1 MAVAAAALVLGAVL
15 YRRCAGWEREL
26 RLATACLPAAL
37 LALALSYFGNAL
49 EQLYGDWSPA
59 RLSWSAALL
68 HGYRPYYGPTSGPI
82 LSTLYGPVSTLVF
95 VPAFLARGIT
105 ASIVS
110 ASLINALC
118 MALPLLLLTCRGHW
132 TCARERTIGLAGFA
146 FGAGAMLASG
156 ATFTMAAAIHADAP
170 AVGLGLLSC
179 LMLTGRAETLAA
191 RSLWAAACLAILAV
205 WAKQIEAPL
214 LLAQLTYL
222 ALVFGG
228 RTAWRYLLRLSILG
242 GALSLGFVALFGFH
256 DMVFNMFTLPG
267 HQPWHTSPS
276 QLGVITLNLLLRS
289 RLFLFVIAW
298 VLLSTPGLTRQW
310 LRDRDWMLLILA
322 AAFLFPVSVLARS
335 KIGALENSYHCLY
348 YLLAACSVLLT
359 KSVRT
364 DSVPRYRWVAFL
376 LACLLSVSVSLQLQ
390 TGLRGLRHLGRLS
403 DNPQQQAFEF
413 ARTHRGEAYF
423 PWNPLSTLLAEG
435 KLYHFDYAVR
445 DRMLAG
451 HQVSDR
457 HFRSQLPPN
466 LRFVLFQKKRQDE
479 YVLRHLPEFRR
490 RVTLSEMPGW
500 IVYTRGKAEPGAPA
514 KARTKPTP

>member
-1 MAVAAAALVLGAVL
+1 MDFTWMAVAAATLASLVLGAVL
-15 YRRCAGWEREL
+15 YRRFASWERHL
-26 RLATACLPAAL
+26 RLAAACLPAAL
-37 LALALSYFGNAL
+37 LALTLAYFGNAL
-49 EQLYGDWSPA
+49 EQLYGDWA
-59 RLSWSAALL
+59 D
-68 HGYRPYYGPTSGPI
+68 GPTSGPI
-82 LSTLYGPVSTLVF
+82 LPTMYGPVSPLLFLPAVF
-95 VPAFLARGIT
+95 AGGIT
-105 ASIVS
+105 ANIVI
-110 ASLINALC
+110 AATINALC
-118 MALPLLLLTCRGHW
+118 LVLPLLFLNCRGHW
-132 TCARERTIGLAGFA
+132 TAARGRVIGLAGFTFA
-146 FGAGAMLASG
+146 AGAVLASG
-156 ATFTMAAAIHADAP
+156 ATLTMAAAVHTDAP

-179 LMLTGRAETLAA
+179 LMLTRDGGAPGS
-191 RSLWAAACLAILAV
+191 RSLWAAACLGILAC

-222 ALVFGG
+222 ALVF
-228 RTAWRYLLRLSILG
+228 RSRVAWRYLLRLSIVG
-242 GALSLGFVALFGFH
+242 GSVSLAFVAIFGFH
-256 DMVFNMFTLPG
+256 DMVFNMFTIPNL
-267 HQPWHTSPS
+267 HAWHNSPS

-298 VLLSTPGLTRQW
+298 VLLSTPAMTREW
-310 LRDRDWMLLILA
+310 LRDRDWMLLILVA
-322 AAFLFPVSVLARS
+322 GFLFPVSVLARS

-376 LACLLSVSVSLQLQ
+376 LTCLLSVSVSLQLQ

-413 ARTHRGEAYF
+413 ARTHPGQAYF

-451 HQVSDR
+451 YRVSDR
-457 HFRSQLPPN
+457 HFRAQLPPN
-466 LRFVLFQKKRQDE
+466 LRFVLFQNKRQDE
-479 YVLRHLPEFRR
+479 YALRHLPEFRR
-490 RVTLSEMPGW
+490 RVTLSEMPDW

-514 KARTKPTP
+514 AAQTKPSP